1 MKLQWSLEQLDW
13 SLELLFGGGGVG
25 LEPGADPPMLQK
37 LKGPF
42 LQIISITRL
51 RRSVV
56 TRVFWKFLTSQLFAE
71 TEHLSR

>member
-1 MKLQWSLEQLDW
+1 MES
-13 SLELLFGGGGVG
+13 GTAG
-25 LEPGADPPMLQK
+25 LEPGPAPPMLQK